1 MKYQLSITCIYLI
14 TIFSLFNLRAQTF
27 PTNPIDFEDEVKK
40 RLERYKK
47 EDSDEFLKTFSE
59 KWTVG
64 GLTTTDKQMAI
75 DQINRLVKK
84 GFMTYPD
91 VMVYLRTLLRC
102 REVETKIKINIQE
115 FLQVSDKCID
125 KLEVNELRN
134 FYSYI
139 GKYVREG
146 IAYQTSQFYWK
157 FSKLEPRLTIKPI
170 YNEKTEEYDETPVLE
185 FSKTDL
191 MYASKTDTG
200 IIQNTKGI
208 LDLVT
213 KTFYGEGG
221 RYDWTRLKKDGIPV
235 LPAGAVYADIKK
247 IKIPL
252 NLQHFKADSV
262 TFYYTT
268 LFSKPLIGT
277 LHEHFIHYENPN
289 HAKYPYFRSI
299 EGGIKIP
306 DITKNVDYSGG
317 FSLRG
322 ITRIGSKTDQEWAT
336 LTIKNREG
344 KKVLL
349 LQSNETALN
358 DTFLTTKNAHITLYV
373 GNDSITH
380 PCMDLI
386 YDVSTGDMTIKK
398 DVKNKYSWQPL
409 TSSYHRM
416 GLWVDAI
423 KWNPKDDIMNF
434 TAFVDKQ
441 NKPAAVE
448 SYDFFLYQQLT
459 QFQDLLRFNPIPML
473 YKYYREVLNYGKV
486 EDINPQKVAD
496 AYSPSGV
503 DDDDEFF
510 DTYTPNP
517 NETENSDDFFGSD
530 EDLTDEE
537 IKKREE
543 EKAKRDSLERQK
555 KLKDQLDKKN
565 NKFIPK
571 IYLNNFLVWADTV
584 GKNISR
590 QEYEKLRRN
599 RFDKVMSYEQ
609 QKKVLEPKGWFE
621 ASKQRKLFIDVLS
634 NLEGAG
640 FLELFYPNEDT
651 AYIILKAKLARWAK
665 ALRNTKDYDIIQI
678 VSKVKDG
685 YHGSLN
691 VNNLTINMH
700 GVNFFYLSDS
710 QYVKVYPQKEGFKK
724 ALTDFDLANPDFV
737 NEGDIYVNKNRNIQ
751 FGGLVLAGKTNL
763 WGTGTK
769 RFDYQY
775 ENHKIYCDSLDSLK
789 FYPRRDPRFN
799 PKANPKLTQAL
810 EKLKIQG
817 VNGAIY
823 INRPTNKN
831 SRKPRPEYPVF
842 DCYSDSYVYWDEKHI
857 QGGVYKKDKM
867 KFTIDPFVIDSLE
880 TFDMTGL
887 EFAGTVN
894 CSEIMP
900 EFRDTLQPVNDNSYG
915 VVHYTSEEGVPVY
928 ENKGRFYNEIELDQN
943 GFHGKGQMDYLATTA
958 TSDTFMFH
966 FDSVMAVTKTFEL
979 KQGAYQNAKYPDIKG
994 KKLLYKWYTKKDEL
1008 VLQSLDEPFTF
1019 YDGKASFSGKIKVT
1033 PKGVRGDGILTID
1046 EISLETQDVDL
1057 GQYAFETP
1065 AGSFQIN
1072 DPQNKS
1078 IVHLK
1083 ADSVKVVYD
1092 LKNDTVYFEA
1102 NRNGY
1107 PYIEFTNNKFKTSL
1121 GSGHYNKKTGDIDI
1135 EAKSSYGANNYFEA
1149 TDPKM
1154 KQLNFIA
1161 NKVHYNNNE
1170 KILQIDGVDSILVAD
1185 IVIYPDS
1192 GKVQIQDGGSI
1203 KTLNDAKYIAN
1214 RTDRFHNLFDADI
1227 KILSRLDYSSG
1238 TKYKYPIYS
1247 QNIQFIDISASERD
1261 TVSKGYA
1268 MISESQKFFITDRV
1282 FFRDSVIFTANQK
1295 FMRFN
1300 GEVKINSR
1308 NPALKDAWIPFN
1320 QVVNPDTIFIP
1331 IDKSITISKKTKKEL
1346 TVGLHFIPYRRVFY
1360 SNFLQE
1366 RRDQKKD
1373 TDVCLAKGGL
1383 SVERNSGEFKIGPK
1397 NKIEGKQYRG
1407 NVVIYNDSLNI
1418 ITTRGLIN
1426 LNYLMYPNTAKIRIA
1441 GEFVHDISKQT
1452 IRTNHAMTVNF
1463 SIIPKNASSIMAT
1476 KFFSYTADNPD
1487 IEYDK
1492 RLIQENLAE
1501 FIDSTD
1507 TLEPNINKLVQ
1518 SLETITN
1525 IRNQVKIGKNME
1537 DLLFF
1542 CNVKWKWI
1550 DQYKAFYHDGPI
1562 GVVSINGQP
1571 INKMVNCKMDY
1582 VIGTTNPDGKMQKPD
1597 TLRIYL
1603 NIDDDTWLYYHFAGN
1618 ILKTTAS
1625 TTAYNNAIKEALNK
1639 QNKKKLDPTKH
1650 EFQLAP
1656 CDEENKDL
1664 FLKLF
1669 SRYLLTKEGSDNP
1682 IPDTPK
1688 NEEEEEKKEEQTP
1701 VNPQNN
1707 EQKPDEKKPEE
1718 KKEEEPQNTPNNDLD
1733 NLNKPQNNP
1742 NSDLDNLNKPQN
1754 NPNNITFPSDDKD
1767 KKKKDKEPKDK
1778 DKKKKDKGTT
1788 NPSENTN
1795 PVEEPKNE

>member
-1 MKYQLSITCIYLI
+1 MIVMKYLFLIICFCGI
-14 TIFSLFNLRAQTF
+14 TIFSLANLNAQTF

-47 EDSDEFLKTFSE
+47 EDSEEFLKTFSE
-59 KWTVG
+59 KWTAG

-84 GFMTYPD
+84 GFLTYPD

-102 REVETKIKINIQE
+102 REIDTKIKINIQE

-125 KLEVNELRN
+125 KLDINELRN

-146 IAYQTSQFYWK
+146 IAYQTSQFQWR
-157 FSKLEPRLTIKPI
+157 FTKLEPRLTIKPI
-170 YNEKTEEYDETPVLE
+170 YNEKIENYEDTPVLE
-185 FSKTDL
+185 FIKTDL
-191 MYASKTDTG
+191 IYASKTDTG

-213 KTFYGEGG
+213 KKFYGEGG
-221 RYDWTRLKKDGIPV
+221 RYDWSRLKKNGVSV
-235 LPAGAVYADIKK
+235 LPANAVYVDFKK
-247 IKIPL
+247 FQISL

-268 LFSKPLIGT
+268 LFSKPLLGT
-277 LHEHFIHYENPN
+277 LYEHFIHYENPN
-289 HAKYPYFRSI
+289 SAKFPYFRSI
-299 EGGIKIP
+299 EGGINIP

-336 LTIKNREG
+336 LTIKNRDG

-380 PCMDLI
+380 PCMDLL
-386 YDVSTGDMTIKK
+386 YDVSTGDLTIKK
-398 DVKNKYSWQPL
+398 DAKNKYSWQPL
-409 TSSYHRM
+409 SSSYHRM

-441 NKPAAVE
+441 NKPAAIE
-448 SYDFFLYQQLT
+448 SYDFFLKQQME
-459 QFQDLLRFNPIPML
+459 QFRDLLHFNPIPML

-486 EDINPQKVAD
+486 EDINPQIQAD
-496 AYSPSGV
+496 NYSATG
-503 DDDDEFF
+503 DDEDEFF
-510 DTYTPNP
+510 DSYTPNP
-517 NETENSDDFFGSD
+517 IEGDNPDEIFASDD
-530 EDLTDEE
+530 DLTDEE
-537 IKKREE
+537 IKKKEE

-555 KLKDQLDKKN
+555 KLKDQLDKKG

-571 IYLNNFLVWADTV
+571 IYISNFLIWADTV
-584 GKNISR
+584 GKHIDR
-590 QEYEKLRRN
+590 KEYEKLRRN
-599 RFDKVMSYEQ
+599 NYDKVISYEN

-621 ASKQRKLFIDVLS
+621 ASKQKKLFIQVLQD
-634 NLEGAG
+634 LQGAG
-640 FLELFYPNEDT
+640 FLEVFYPDEDT
-651 AYIILKAKLARWAK
+651 GYVILKAKLARWAK
-665 ALRNTKDYDIIQI
+665 SLRNTKDYDIIQV
-678 VSKVKDG
+678 VSRVKDG
-685 YHGSLN
+685 YHGTLN

-724 ALTDFDLANPDFV
+724 AVTDFDLANPDFV

-751 FGGLVLAGKTNL
+751 FGGLVIAGKTNL
-763 WGTGTK
+763 WGTGSK

-799 PKANPKLTQAL
+799 PKTNPKLTQAL

-831 SRKPRPEYPVF
+831 SRRPRPEYPVF
-842 DCYSDSYVYWDEKHI
+842 DCYSDSYVYWDDKHI
-857 QGGVYKKDKM
+857 QGGVYKRDKF
-867 KFTIDPFVIDSLE
+867 KFTIDPFIIDSLE

-887 EFAGTVN
+887 QFAGTVN

-900 EFRDTLQPVNDNSYG
+900 EFRDTLEPVNDNSYG
-915 VVHYTSEEGVPVY
+915 IVHYTPEEGVPVY
-928 ENKGRFYNEIELDQN
+928 DNKGRFYNEIELDQS
-943 GFHGKGQMDYLATTA
+943 GFHGKGQLDFLATSA

-979 KQGAYQNAKYPDIKG
+979 KQGTYQNTKYPDIKG

-1008 VLQSLDEPFTF
+1008 VLQSLEEPFTF
-1019 YDGKASFSGKIKVT
+1019 YDGKASFNGQIKIT

-1046 EISLETQDVDL
+1046 EISLETRDVDL

-1072 DPQNKS
+1072 DPKDKS
-1078 IVHLK
+1078 IIHLK

-1121 GSGHYNKKTGDIDI
+1121 GSGHYNKKTGNIDI
-1135 EAKSSYGANNYFEA
+1135 EAKSSYAANNFFEA

-1154 KQLNFIA
+1154 KQLNFFA
-1161 NKVHYNNNE
+1161 KKVHYNNNE
-1170 KILQIDGVDSILVAD
+1170 KTLKIDGVDSILVAD
-1185 IVIYPDS
+1185 IVIFPDS
-1192 GKVQIQDGGSI
+1192 GKVEIQDGGSI
-1203 KTLNDAKYIAN
+1203 KTLFDAKFIAN
-1214 RTDRFHNLFDADI
+1214 TTDRYHNLFDADI

-1238 TKYKYPIYS
+1238 TKYQYPIYN
-1247 QNIQFIDISASERD
+1247 QKIQFIDISASERD

-1268 MISESQKFFITDRV
+1268 MIAEDQNFFITDRV

-1300 GEVKINSR
+1300 GEVKIDSR

-1320 QVVNPDTIFIP
+1320 QIVNPDTIFIP

-1373 TDVCLAKGGL
+1373 KDICLAKGGL

-1397 NKIEGKQYRG
+1397 NKIEQQQYRG
-1407 NVVIYNDSLNI
+1407 NLVIYNDSLNI

-1426 LNYLMYPNTAKIRIA
+1426 LNYLIYPNTAKIKIA
-1441 GEFVHDISKQT
+1441 GEFVQDMNKQT
-1452 IRTNHAMTVNF
+1452 IRTDHCMTVDF
-1463 SIIPKNASSIMAT
+1463 SIIPKNASSIIAT
-1476 KFFSYTADNPD
+1476 KFYSYTADNPD

-1492 RLIQENLAE
+1492 RLLQENLAE

-1507 TLEPNINKLVQ
+1507 TSEPNTKKLVQ
-1518 SLETITN
+1518 SLEFITN
-1525 IRNQVKIGKNME
+1525 IRNQIKIGKNIE

-1542 CNVKWKWI
+1542 SNVRWKWI
-1550 DQYKAFYHDGPI
+1550 DQFKAFYHDGPI

-1603 NIDDDTWLYYHFAGN
+1603 NIDDTWIFYHFAGN
-1618 ILKTTAS
+1618 VLKTTAS

-1656 CDEENKDL
+1656 CDEDNKDL

-1669 SRYLLTKEGSDNP
+1669 SRYLLTNEGSTTP
-1682 IPDTPK
+1682 LDTPK
-1688 NEEEEEKKEEQTP
+1688 EEETKEDTPQTDEKKEDI
-1701 VNPQNN
+1701 PQNN
-1707 EQKPDEKKPEE
+1707 QENQPQEQNK
-1718 KKEEEPQNTPNNDLD
+1718 PQNEETKEDKPQKNPNEDLD
-1733 NLNKPQNNP
+1733 NLNKPNP
-1742 NSDLDNLNKPQN
+1742 NFNINLP
-1754 NPNNITFPSDDKD
+1754 PSEEKEE
-1767 KKKKDKEPKDK
+1767 KKKKEKEPKVKDK
-1778 DKKKKDKGTT
+1778 DKKKDK
-1788 NPSENTN
+1788 NTN
-1795 PVEEPKNE
+1795 TENPKEEPKPEEPKNE

>member
-1 MKYQLSITCIYLI
+1 MKQKLFCFLGFLG
-14 TIFSLFNLRAQTF
+14 IFIKLAFTQTF
-27 PTNPIDFEDEVKK
+27 PTNPIDFEDELKK

-59 KWTVG
+59 KWTAG
-64 GLTTTDKQMAI
+64 GLTTTDKEMAI
-75 DQINRLVKK
+75 NQINRLIKK
-84 GFMTYPD
+84 GFLTYPD

-102 REVETKIKINIQE
+102 KDLDTKIKINIQE

-157 FSKLEPRLTIKPI
+157 FTKQEPRLTIKPI
-170 YNEKTEEYDETPVLE
+170 YNEKIEDYEEKPVLE
-185 FSKTDL
+185 FSNTDL
-191 MYASKTDTG
+191 IYASKTDTG

-213 KTFYGEGG
+213 KRFYGEGG
-221 RYDWTRLKKDGIPV
+221 RYDWSRLKKDGVPV
-235 LPAGAVYADIKK
+235 LSPSAVYVNFKK
-247 IKIPL
+247 FQISL
-252 NLQHFKADSV
+252 NLQHFHADSV
-262 TFYYTT
+262 TFYFTT
-268 LFSKPLIGT
+268 LFSKPLLGT
-277 LHEHFIHYENPN
+277 LYEHFIHYDNPN
-289 HAKYPYFRSI
+289 HAKFPYFKSI

-306 DITKNVDYSGG
+306 DITRNVDYSGG

-322 ITRIGSKTDQEWAT
+322 ITRIGSKTADEWAT

-344 KKVLL
+344 KKILVLK
-349 LQSNETALN
+349 SHETALN
-358 DTFLTTKNAHITLYV
+358 DTFLTTKNASITLYV

-386 YDVSTGDMTIKK
+386 YDVATGDLTIKK

-409 TSSYHRM
+409 MSSYHRM

-423 KWNPKDDIMNF
+423 QWNPNKEEMNF

-473 YKYYREVLNYGKV
+473 YKYYREVLQYGKV

-496 AYSPSGV
+496 SYSSTGEA
-503 DDDDEFF
+503 DEDEFF
-510 DTYTPNP
+510 DSYTPNP
-517 NETENSDDFFGSD
+517 NEVDNPEEDFPSEEELSD
-530 EDLTDEE
+530 EEKKIKQREKE
-537 IKKREE
+537 I
-543 EKAKRDSLERQK
+543 RDSIERQK
-555 KLKDQLDKKN
+555 KLKDQLDKKK

-571 IYLNNFLVWADTV
+571 IYITNFLIWADTL
-584 GKNISR
+584 GKNVSR
-590 QEYEKLRRN
+590 QEYEKLRRDRN
-599 RFDKVMSYEQ
+599 NKILSYEN
-609 QKKVLEPKGWFE
+609 QKKVFEPKGWFE
-621 ASKQRKLFIDVLS
+621 ASKQKKLFIDVLKDM
-634 NLEGAG
+634 EGAG
-640 FLELFYPNEDT
+640 FLELFFPDEDT
-651 AYIILKAKLARWAK
+651 GYVILKAKLARWAK
-665 ALRNTKDYDIIQI
+665 SLRNTKDYDVIQI
-678 VSKVKDG
+678 VSRVKDG

-710 QYVKVYPQKEGFKK
+710 QFVKVYPQKEGFKK
-724 ALTDFDLANPDFV
+724 AITEQDLANPEFM
-737 NEGDIYVNKNRNIQ
+737 NEGDIYINKNRNIQ
-751 FGGLVLAGKTNL
+751 FGGLVMAGKTNL
-763 WGTGTK
+763 WGTGSK

-775 ENHKIYCDSLDSLK
+775 ENHKIYCDSLDSIK

-842 DCYSDSYVYWDEKHI
+842 DCYSDSYVYWDDKHI
-857 QGGVYKKDKM
+857 QGGVYKKDKF

-915 VVHYTSEEGVPVY
+915 VVHYTGEEGVPLY
-928 ENKGRFYNEIELDQN
+928 DNKGRFYNEIELDQS
-943 GFHGKGQMDYLATTA
+943 GFHGNGQIDFLATTA

-979 KQGAYQNAKYPDIKG
+979 KPGAYQNTKYPDIKG
-994 KKLLYKWYTKKDEL
+994 KKLLYKWYTKIDEL

-1019 YDGKASFSGKIKVT
+1019 YDGKATFNGKIKIT

-1046 EISLETQDVDL
+1046 EISLETRDVDL

-1072 DPQNKS
+1072 DPKDKS

-1121 GSGHYNKKTGDIDI
+1121 GVGHYNKKTGDIDI
-1135 EAKSSYGANNYFEA
+1135 EAKSSYAANNFFEA
-1149 TDPKM
+1149 TDPQM
-1154 KQLNFIA
+1154 KQLNFFA
-1161 NKVHYNNNE
+1161 KKCHYNNNE
-1170 KILQIDGVDSILVAD
+1170 KLLKIDGVDSILVAD
-1185 IVIYPDS
+1185 VVIFPDS
-1192 GKVQIQDGGSI
+1192 GKVDIQEGGSI
-1203 KTLNDAKYIAN
+1203 KTIHDAKIIAN
-1214 RTDRFHNLFDADI
+1214 RTDRFHKLFDADI
-1227 KILSRLDYSSG
+1227 KILSRLDYSCG
-1238 TKYKYPIYS
+1238 TKYQYPIYN
-1247 QNIQFIDISASERD
+1247 QNIQFIDISASEKD

-1268 MISESQKFFITDRV
+1268 MIAESQKFFITDRV
-1282 FFRDSVIFTANQK
+1282 FFRDSVIFSGNQK

-1300 GEVKINSR
+1300 GEVKIDSR

-1383 SVERNSGEFKIGPK
+1383 SVERNSGVFKIGPK
-1397 NKIEGKQYRG
+1397 NKIEGKQFRG
-1407 NVVIYNDSLNI
+1407 NLVIYNDSLNI
-1418 ITTRGLIN
+1418 ITTRGLMN
-1426 LNYLMYPNTAKIRIA
+1426 LHYLMYPNTAKIKIA
-1441 GEFVHDISKQT
+1441 GEFVQDMTKQT
-1452 IRTNHAMTVNF
+1452 IRTNHCMTVDF
-1463 SIIPKNASSIMAT
+1463 SIIPKNASSIIAT
-1476 KFFSYTADNPD
+1476 KFYSYTSDNPD

-1492 RLIQENLAE
+1492 RLLQESLAE

-1507 TLEPNINKLVQ
+1507 TLEPNTKKLVQ

-1525 IRNQVKIGKNME
+1525 IRNQVKIGKNIQ

-1542 CNVKWKWI
+1542 SNVQWKWI
-1550 DQYKAFYHDGPI
+1550 DQYKAFYHDGPV

-1603 NIDDDTWLYYHFAGN
+1603 NIDDDTWVYYHFAGN

-1625 TTAYNNAIKEALNK
+1625 ITAYNNQIKEVLNK

-1669 SRYLLTKEGSDNP
+1669 SRYLLTKEGSETP
-1682 IPDTPK
+1682 IQDTPK
-1688 NEEEEEKKEEQTP
+1688 NEEELKEENKPQQEQEKPTEEQKPQGTEMPNEEKNPNQDLENLNKPNNQVIPSEEKEKKKKEKKE
-1701 VNPQNN
+1701 
-1707 EQKPDEKKPEE
+1707 KKKD
-1718 KKEEEPQNTPNNDLD
+1718 KKEEETQ
-1733 NLNKPQNNP
+1733 
-1742 NSDLDNLNKPQN
+1742 
-1754 NPNNITFPSDDKD
+1754 
-1767 KKKKDKEPKDK
+1767 
-1778 DKKKKDKGTT
+1778 
-1788 NPSENTN
+1788 
-1795 PVEEPKNE
+1795 EEPKNE

>member
-1 MKYQLSITCIYLI
+1 MKSIWIKIFCFVI
-14 TIFSLFNLRAQTF
+14 TIWLSQSLFSQTF
-27 PTNPIDFEDEVKK
+27 PTNPIDFEDELKK

-59 KWTVG
+59 KWTAG

-75 DQINRLVKK
+75 DQINRLIKK
-84 GFMTYPD
+84 GFLTYPD

-102 REVETKIKINIQE
+102 KDLDTKIKINIQE

-134 FYSYI
+134 FYSYM

-157 FSKLEPRLTIKPI
+157 FSKQEPRLTIKPI
-170 YNEKTEEYDETPVLE
+170 YNEKTEEYDDTPVLE
-185 FSKTDL
+185 FSRTDL
-191 MYASKTDTG
+191 IYASKLDTG

-213 KTFYGEGG
+213 KKFYGEGG
-221 RYDWTRLKKDGIPV
+221 RYDWSRLKKDGAPV
-235 LPAGAVYADIKK
+235 LPPSAVYVDLKK
-247 IKIPL
+247 FQISL

-268 LFSKPLIGT
+268 LFSKPLLGT
-277 LHEHFIHYENPN
+277 LIEHFIHYDNPN
-289 HAKYPYFRSI
+289 HAKFPYFKSI

-322 ITRIGSKTDQEWAT
+322 ITRLGSKTDQEWAT
-336 LTIKNREG
+336 LTIKNRDG

-349 LQSNETALN
+349 LKSYETALN
-358 DTFLTTKNAHITLYV
+358 DTFLTTKNAFITLYV
-373 GNDSITH
+373 GKDSITH

-409 TSSYHRM
+409 MSSYHKM
-416 GLWVDAI
+416 GLWIDAI
-423 KWNPKDDIMNF
+423 KWNPKDELMNF

-441 NKPAAVE
+441 NKPAAIE

-473 YKYYREVLNYGKV
+473 YKYYREVLNYGKT
-486 EDINPQKVAD
+486 EDMNPQKVAD
-496 AYSPSGV
+496 TYSPSGG

-517 NETENSDDFFGSD
+517 NEGENLDDDF
-530 EDLTDEE
+530 TNEE
-537 IKKREE
+537 ELSEE
-543 EKAKRDSLERQK
+543 EKKLKQREKEIRDSIERQK

-565 NKFIPK
+565 NKYIPK
-571 IYLNNFLVWADTV
+571 IYINNFLVWADTL

-599 RFDKVMSYEQ
+599 RYDKVMSYEN
-609 QKKVLEPKGWFE
+609 QKKVFEPKGWFE
-621 ASKQRKLFIDVLS
+621 ASKQKKLFIDVLK

-640 FLELFYPNEDT
+640 FLELFYPDEDT
-651 AYIILKAKLARWAK
+651 GYVILKAKLARWAK
-665 ALRNTKDYDIIQI
+665 SLRNTKDYDIIQV
-678 VSKVKDG
+678 VSRVKEG

-724 ALTDFDLANPDFV
+724 AITDLDLANPDFV

-842 DCYSDSYVYWDEKHI
+842 DCYSDSYVYWDDKHI
-857 QGGVYKKDKM
+857 QGGVYKKDKL

-915 VVHYTSEEGVPVY
+915 VVHYTGAEGTPLY
-928 ENKGRFYNEIELDQN
+928 QNKGRFFNEIELDQN
-943 GFHGKGQMDYLATTA
+943 GFHGNGQLDFLATTA

-979 KQGAYQNAKYPDIKG
+979 KQGTYQNAKYPDIKG
-994 KKLLYKWYTKKDEL
+994 KKLLYKWYTKLDEL

-1046 EISLETQDVDL
+1046 EISLEAKDVDL

-1072 DPQNKS
+1072 DPKDKS

-1135 EAKSSYGANNYFEA
+1135 EAKSSYGANNFFEA

-1154 KQLNFIA
+1154 KQLYFVA
-1161 NKVHYNNNE
+1161 KKCHYNNNE
-1170 KILQIDGVDSILVAD
+1170 KLLKIDGVDSILVAD
-1185 IVIYPDS
+1185 IVIFPDS
-1192 GKVQIQDGGSI
+1192 GKVDIQDGGSI
-1203 KTLNDAKYIAN
+1203 KTLHDAKYIAN

-1238 TKYKYPIYS
+1238 TKYQYPVYA
-1247 QNIQFIDISASERD
+1247 QNIQFIDISASEKD

-1268 MISESQKFFITDRV
+1268 MIPESQKFFITERV
-1282 FFRDSVIFTANQK
+1282 FFRDSVIISANQK

-1300 GEVKINSR
+1300 GEVKIDSR

-1383 SVERNSGEFKIGPK
+1383 SVERGSGIFKIGPK
-1397 NKIEGKQYRG
+1397 KKIEGKQFKG
-1407 NVVIYNDSLNI
+1407 NVVFYNDSLNI

-1426 LNYLMYPNTAKIRIA
+1426 LNYLMYPNTAKIKIA
-1441 GEFVHDISKQT
+1441 GEFVQDMTKQT
-1452 IRTNHAMTVNF
+1452 IRTNHCMTVDF
-1463 SIIPKNASSIMAT
+1463 SIIPKNASAIMAT
-1476 KFFSYTADNPD
+1476 KFYSYTADNPD

-1492 RLIQENLAE
+1492 RLLQENLAE

-1507 TLEPNINKLVQ
+1507 SLEPNINKLVQ

-1525 IRNQVKIGKNME
+1525 IRNQVKIGKNIQ

-1542 CNVKWKWI
+1542 SNVHWKWI
-1550 DQYKAFYHDGPI
+1550 DQFKAFYHDGPI

-1625 TTAYNNAIKEALNK
+1625 TTAYNNAIKEAINK
-1639 QNKKKLDPTKH
+1639 QNKKKIDPTKH

-1656 CDEENKDL
+1656 CDEDNKDL

-1669 SRYLLTKEGSDNP
+1669 SRYLLTKEGSDKP
-1682 IPDTPK
+1682 IIDTPK
-1688 NEEEEEKKEEQTP
+1688 NEEEETKEEKTP
-1701 VNPQNN
+1701 DIPNNDKNQENKEDNKSEEPKNQENKEENKPNEQPQN
-1707 EQKPDEKKPEE
+1707 
-1718 KKEEEPQNTPNNDLD
+1718 PNNDLD
-1733 NLNKPQNNP
+1733 NLNKPNN
-1742 NSDLDNLNKPQN
+1742 K
-1754 NPNNITFPSDDKD
+1754 NIVTPPVEDKKKKD
-1767 KKKKDKEPKDK
+1767 KKKKDKEK
-1778 DKKKKDKGTT
+1778 
-1788 NPSENTN
+1788 ENT
-1795 PVEEPKNE
+1795 EETKTE